1 METGLYDISV
11 PDVDI
16 TSTNNQID
24 YQALYQELREGYH
37 MAELG
42 ECPYSEPGAFI
53 DLIIRCTHA
62 DIRLPRNDTLVKVD
76 RGTTLTS
83 IRELAAEWR
92 WPRMKVFTFLQEL
105 QDKGII
111 LMESTR
117 QGTLIT
123 LT

>member
-1 METGLYDISV
+1 METGLYDISA

-16 TSTNNQID
+16 PSTNGQID
-24 YQALYQELREGYH
+24 YKALYQELREGYYL
-37 MAELG
+37 AELG
-42 ECPYSEPGAFI
+42 ECPYSECGAFI
-53 DLIIRCTHA
+53 DLIIRCTHV
-62 DIRLPRNDTLVKVD
+62 DIRLPRNDTWVKVD

-92 WPRMKVFTFLQEL
+92 WPRMKVFNFLQEL
-105 QDKGII
+105 QDEGII

>member
-16 TSTNNQID
+16 ASTNGQID
-24 YQALYQELREGYH
+24 YRKLYQELREGYH

-42 ECPYSEPGAFI
+42 ECSYTGPGAFI
-53 DLIIRCTHA
+53 DLIIRCTHV

-105 QDKGII
+105 QDEGII

-123 LT
+123 LK